1 MEVPLPT
8 ISKVGLE
15 YDSYENRKFVH
26 EFDHL
31 IMKYNTKPTSDT
43 ICQPSG
49 KQGKKQLP
57 PSNLPVNKKKKLK
70 LFEVNINKYG
80 NQTTEQPTTV
90 LNKEVTTETLD
101 PVKKNTTPR
110 LDKWS
115 EPTDQVRKT
124 MQNSLPHM
132 QLPGPKKSKCTE
144 SAKGQRK

>member
-1 MEVPLPT
+1 M
-8 ISKVGLE
+8 
-15 YDSYENRKFVH
+15 
-26 EFDHL
+26 
-31 IMKYNTKPTSDT
+31 
-43 ICQPSG
+43 
-49 KQGKKQLP
+49 
-57 PSNLPVNKKKKLK
+57 K

-132 QLPGPKKSKCTE
+132 QLPGPKNP
-144 SAKGQRK
+144 SAQNQQKDKENKINDQ